1 MPKKEKDQTGLDFQ
15 TLLAGDM
22 DLEKQQTIETV
33 AQNQIGGKAGKT
45 DQEDDDDVEGWI
57 NEMLLLYPS
66 EHTQVK
72 EDICPVKLVLVKV
85 RYQ

>member
-1 MPKKEKDQTGLDFQ
+1 M
-15 TLLAGDM
+15 
-22 DLEKQQTIETV
+22 
-33 AQNQIGGKAGKT
+33 
-45 DQEDDDDVEGWI
+45 DQEDDVDVEGWI